1 MLESRSAYGYYGVA
15 GGVTGENRPSELD
28 YTITRM
34 PYWKYK
40 SRFSDYKTV
49 SGSYDKSDK
58 TIEVYIPTETIKPSG
73 MRGQNVS
80 HYKFYFEIGGQHFY
94 TFYRA
99 INEQNA
105 ERRFKAEARKRGWK
119 PEDEQDGIKYTEYD
133 RYAILIP
140 GDVYDTVFSMSK

>member
-1 MLESRSAYGYYGVA
+1 MLESCSAYGYYGVA

-40 SRFSDYKTV
+40 KRYSDCQTV
-49 SGSYDKSDK
+49 SGSYDKNDK
-58 TIEVYIPTETIKPSG
+58 TIEVYIPTGAIKPSG

-80 HYKFYFEIGGQHFY
+80 HYKFYFEIGCQHFTTWY
-94 TFYRA
+94 KAVNFA
-99 INEQNA
+99 NA
-105 ERRFKAEARKRGWK
+105 ERRFRAEAKKRGWK
-119 PEDEQDGIKYTEYD
+119 PEDKQDGIKYTEYY

-140 GDVYDTVFSMSK
+140 GDVYDTVFSTSK